1 MINESPLM
9 EESALIARAGE
20 GDPKAFRALYERHV
34 DSLYRFLRQFSGD
47 RQEVED
53 WVQRSFIRAFRS
65 LDRFEGRSRFGTWL
79 FTIGLNEM
87 RTDRRRAT
95 MVLLD
100 EPQEGAAA
108 PADPADS
115 FEWDDLMREL
125 LSRLDENKRAVFLLY
140 EIEGFSHAEIA
151 AMLGIGESASR
162 TILARTKHALRE
174 QWNRERKAAG

>member
-1 MINESPLM
+1 MFNESSLM
-9 EESALIARAGE
+9 EESTLVARAGK
-20 GDPKAFRALYERHV
+20 GDHQAFRTLYERHV
-34 DSLYRFLRQFSGD
+34 DALYRFLKQFSGD

-65 LDRFEGRSRFGTWL
+65 LDRFQGRSRFGTWL
-79 FTIGLNEM
+79 FAIGLNEM
-87 RTDRRRAT
+87 RTDKRKAG
-95 MVLLD
+95 MVLMDGPPD
-100 EPQEGAAA
+100 EAWETVDS
-108 PADPADS
+108 ADA
-115 FEWDDLMREL
+115 FEWDDLMRNL

-151 AMLGIGESASR
+151 EMLGIGESASR

>member
-9 EESALIARAGE
+9 EESTLVARAGE
-20 GDPKAFRALYERHV
+20 GDPKAFRTLYERHV
-34 DSLYRFLRQFSGD
+34 DALYRFLRQFSGD

-65 LDRFEGRSRFGTWL
+65 LDRFQGRSRFGTWL

-87 RTDRRRAT
+87 RTDKRKAG
-95 MVLLD
+95 MVLMD
-100 EPQEGAAA
+100 G
-108 PADPADS
+108 PAGEVGESAGFVDA

-125 LSRLDENKRAVFLLY
+125 LSRIDENKRAVFLLY

-151 AMLGIGESASR
+151 EMLGIGESASR

-174 QWNRERKAAG
+174 QWNQERKAAG